1 MLCPVKSIMKEDSF
15 LVLFRNQV
23 DKSLIPQ
30 NEDHLKSK
38 SRNKNVWNLGKLFSF
53 DNLNNLSKN

>member
-1 MLCPVKSIMKEDSF
+1 MERRLVA

-38 SRNKNVWNLGKLFSF
+38 SRNKIITGLGI
-53 DNLNNLSKN
+53 